1 MDAFVIVTVMV
12 AFFLSGG
19 VKGVIGLGLPLTAV
33 ALMGTVLDLRTA
45 VPLLIVPA
53 VLTNLWQG
61 LRGGE
66 AGLLLRRYWSLYLFS
81 CIGVWIGTMVLVRAD
96 ASILLVILGVMVVIY
111 TVVNLFAIRIRVDER
126 HMPVLSPA
134 VGLFAGVMSGSTG
147 SLGVPVVIYLQ
158 ALGVARDRFVQA
170 VGLQFLITGVVWIG
184 ALMQYHVLDR
194 NILTISS
201 LAIVP
206 SVIGMAAGQWLRG
219 RLSQERF
226 RTCVFVFLL
235 LIGLNLIRKGFF

>member
-1 MDAFVIVTVMV
+1 LDTFVIVTVMV
-12 AFFLSGG
+12 AFFLGGG
-19 VKGVIGLGLPLTAV
+19 VKGAIGLGLPLTAV

-45 VPLLIVPA
+45 VPLLIVPV

-66 AGLLLRRYWSLYLFS
+66 TLFLLRRYWSLYLSS
-81 CIGVWIGTMVLVRAD
+81 CIGVWIGTIVLLRAD
-96 ASILLVILGVMVVIY
+96 ASLLLVTLGVMVVIY
-111 TVVNLFAIRIRVDER
+111 TAVNLFAVRIRVAER

-184 ALMQYHVLDR
+184 ALAENHMLDR
-194 NILTISS
+194 NILIISS
-201 LAIVP
+201 LAIIP

-219 RLSQERF
+219 RLSQQRF
-226 RTCVFVFLL
+226 RTWLFVFLL
-235 LIGLNLIRKGFF
+235 AIGLNLIRKGLF